1 MLNSI
6 ESSGSFANSF
16 LIAMP
21 GMTDPT
27 FSGALVY
34 VCEHNEKGAMGLVVN
49 RPTDLSLQTL
59 FERIDLKLEIMP
71 LSQAPVFYGGPVQT
85 ERGFVLHEAVGI
97 HDDETYSSSVQV
109 TDRIR
114 LTTSKDVLQAMSAGL
129 GPQRVLIT
137 LGYAGWGGGQLEQEI
152 AANGWLTVAADPY
165 VLFDLDPAERYSA
178 AVKLLGFDP
187 AMLSSEV
194 GHA

>member
-6 ESSGSFANSF
+6 DPAVCFANSF

-21 GMTDPT
+21 SMADPT
-27 FSGALVY
+27 FAGSVIY
-34 VCEHNEKGAMGLVVN
+34 VCQHNENGAMGLIIN

-59 FERIDLKLEIMP
+59 FERIDLKLEIAP

-85 ERGFVLHEAVGI
+85 ERGFVLHEALGI
-97 HDDETYSSSVQV
+97 DEEEMYSSSIQV

-114 LTTSKDVLQAMSAGL
+114 LTTSRDVLQAISAGM
-129 GPQRVLIT
+129 GPQRVLIA

-152 AANGWLTVAADPY
+152 AANGWLTVPADPH
-165 VLFDLDPAERYSA
+165 VLFDLPPQEHYA
-178 AVKLLGFDP
+178 AAIKLLGFDP
-187 AMLSSEV
+187 AMLSSEA

>member
-27 FSGALVY
+27 FAGALVY

-49 RPTDLSLQTL
+49 RPTDLSLQIL

-85 ERGFVLHEAVGI
+85 ERGFVLYEAVGI